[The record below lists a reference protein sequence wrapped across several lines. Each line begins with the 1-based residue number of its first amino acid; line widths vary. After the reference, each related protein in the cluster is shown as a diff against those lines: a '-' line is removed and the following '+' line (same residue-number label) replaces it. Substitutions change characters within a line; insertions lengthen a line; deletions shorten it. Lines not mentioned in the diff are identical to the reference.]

1 MERQVKTKL
10 DEMEV
15 QLRNDIQ
22 VELQSEFDRQ
32 MNTAKEEII
41 TKMKQD
47 FNSEKKLMKTE
58 LESKID
64 TKIQTE
70 KPEVLFYA
78 FRNTGTTYLKLK
90 YFKPFFTYG
99 FCAGGTIGSGSL
111 TFDRAPINIGGSM
124 KPLRGEFEAPVR
136 GIYYFS
142 FSSMT
147 SDQVEGTTG
156 VYIYKNGAQF
166 NVIYESHGNKKYN
179 NLNSSWMMKLER
191 GDQVKMKILQGKLFA
206 NVNIHLLWTGHLLKA
221 DV

>member
-78 FRNTGTTYLKLK
+78 FRNTGT
-90 YFKPFFTYG
+90 
-99 FCAGGTIGSGSL
+99 
-111 TFDRAPINIGGSM
+111 IN
-124 KPLRGEFEAPVR
+124 
-136 GIYYFS
+136 
-142 FSSMT
+142 
-147 SDQVEGTTG
+147 
-156 VYIYKNGAQF
+156 
-166 NVIYESHGNKKYN
+166 
-179 NLNSSWMMKLER
+179 
-191 GDQVKMKILQGKLFA
+191 QVKSWVFFHLWILRRWNDWFRKPH
-206 NVNIHLLWTGHLLKA
+206 I
-221 DV
+221 

>member
-78 FRNTGTTYLKLK
+78 FRNTGMYCKLSI
-90 YFKPFFTYG
+90 FQ
-99 FCAGGTIGSGSL
+99 TI
-111 TFDRAPINIGGSM
+111 
-124 KPLRGEFEAPVR
+124 
-136 GIYYFS
+136 
-142 FSSMT
+142 FSSK
-147 SDQVEGTTG
+147 DFAQVEPLDPE
-156 VYIYKNGAQF
+156 A
-166 NVIYESHGNKKYN
+166 
-179 NLNSSWMMKLER
+179 
-191 GDQVKMKILQGKLFA
+191 
-206 NVNIHLLWTGHLLKA
+206 
-221 DV
+221 

>member
-1 MERQVKTKL
+1 MKTKL

-78 FRNTGTTYLKLK
+78 FRNTGTSYL
-90 YFKPFFTYG
+90 
-99 FCAGGTIGSGSL
+99 
-111 TFDRAPINIGGSM
+111 
-124 KPLRGEFEAPVR
+124 
-136 GIYYFS
+136 
-142 FSSMT
+142 
-147 SDQVEGTTG
+147 
-156 VYIYKNGAQF
+156 
-166 NVIYESHGNKKYN
+166 
-179 NLNSSWMMKLER
+179 
-191 GDQVKMKILQGKLFA
+191 
-206 NVNIHLLWTGHLLKA
+206 
-221 DV
+221 

>member
-78 FRNTGTTYLKLK
+78 FRNTGTINQVKS
-90 YFKPFFTYG
+90 FF
-99 FCAGGTIGSGSL
+99 SL
-111 TFDRAPINIGGSM
+111 MDF
-124 KPLRGEFEAPVR
+124 V
-136 GIYYFS
+136 
-142 FSSMT
+142 
-147 SDQVEGTTG
+147 QVERL
-156 VYIYKNGAQF
+156 VPEA
-166 NVIYESHGNKKYN
+166 SH
-179 NLNSSWMMKLER
+179 LIVHLSILE
-191 GDQVKMKILQGKLFA
+191 A
-206 NVNIHLLWTGHLLKA
+206 A
-221 DV
+221 

>member
-1 MERQVKTKL
+1 MERQVKSKL

-32 MNTAKEEII
+32 MNTAKEEIM

-78 FRNTGTTYLKLK
+78 FRNTGKNVKNQVYENADFFFHFWIILK
-90 YFKPFFTYG
+90 
-99 FCAGGTIGSGSL
+99 
-111 TFDRAPINIGGSM
+111 
-124 KPLRGEFEAPVR
+124 
-136 GIYYFS
+136 
-142 FSSMT
+142 
-147 SDQVEGTTG
+147 VEP
-156 VYIYKNGAQF
+156 
-166 NVIYESHGNKKYN
+166 
-179 NLNSSWMMKLER
+179 
-191 GDQVKMKILQGKLFA
+191 
-206 NVNIHLLWTGHLLKA
+206 
-221 DV
+221 